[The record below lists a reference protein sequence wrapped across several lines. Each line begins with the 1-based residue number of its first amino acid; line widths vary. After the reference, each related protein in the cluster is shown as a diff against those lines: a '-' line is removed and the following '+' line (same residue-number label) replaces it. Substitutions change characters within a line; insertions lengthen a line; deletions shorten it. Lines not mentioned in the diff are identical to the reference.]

1 MGQKDLHSSSCFA
14 GLPLRAWG
22 PGPYQ
27 ANAKIYKESK
37 VTLPRQEGVEEEG
50 KAGGLIPR
58 DYRAP
63 TFDATLKKPCA

>member
-1 MGQKDLHSSSCFA
+1 MGQKGLHSSSCFA

-50 KAGGLIPR
+50 KAGGAHPQRLQSA
-58 DYRAP
+58 Y
-63 TFDATLKKPCA
+63 F